1 MLRFFFII
9 ILFLNSI
16 QSFAAPKSYSEYA
29 FLRVADRTYFFSEVK
44 ELAADLSALNCL
56 RDQSKLWQVMEISPS
71 ELSQLVNLSKADS
84 IDLNLTNNMSVVL
97 EKIVI
102 IYKLKH
108 FLNLGQRIDISTTVN
123 NLWSKNNCLNNHKI
137 SLWVEKIEQHLRT
150 KFGEKNTTNTSGNTL
165 DLGALKDFISSA
177 SAKYEHDYLYRK

>member
-1 MLRFFFII
+1 
-9 ILFLNSI
+9 LNTV
-16 QSFAAPKSYSEYA
+16 QVFAASKSYSEYA
-29 FLRVADRTYFFSEVK
+29 FLRVADRTYFFSEIK
-44 ELAADLSALNCL
+44 ELVADLSALSCL
-56 RDQSKLWQVMEISPS
+56 KDQSKLWQVMEISS
-71 ELSQLVNLSKADS
+71 NELGQLSNLSKAES
-84 IDLNLTNNMSVVL
+84 IDLNIINKMNEVL

-108 FLNLGQRIDISTTVN
+108 FLNLGQRIDISSTVN
-123 NLWSKNNCLNNHKI
+123 NLWSKNNCLSNQKI

-150 KFGEKNTTNTSGNTL
+150 KFGEKSSSNPSGNTL